1 LAHQKRLGEWGEAE
15 ARRYLET
22 KTYVL
27 IEKNF
32 RVPEGEIDLVMQ
44 DGDIIVFVEVK
55 TRTTDNFGTPEESVS
70 RAKRQRLIRAA
81 WAFLQEREMIDAL
94 WRIDVV
100 AIKASSDWTIQ
111 RLDHYQSA
119 FDIDFN
125 NL

>member
-1 LAHQKRLGEWGEAE
+1 MTHQKRLGEWGEAE

-27 IEKNF
+27 IERNF

-44 DGDIIVFVEVK
+44 DGDIVVFVEVK
-55 TRTTDNFGTPEESVS
+55 TRTSDSFGTPEESIS
-70 RAKRQRLIRAA
+70 RPKRQRLLRAA
-81 WAFLQEREMIDAL
+81 WAFLQERERIDSF
-94 WRIDVV
+94 WRIDIV

-125 NL
+125 SL

>member
-1 LAHQKRLGEWGEAE
+1 MTHKQRLGKWGETE

-22 KTYVL
+22 KAYVL
-27 IEKNF
+27 IERNF

-44 DGDIIVFVEVK
+44 DGDIVVFIEVK
-55 TRTTDNFGTPEESVS
+55 TRTSDRFGAPEESVS
-70 RAKRQRLIRAA
+70 AAKRKRLLRAA
-81 WAFLQEREMIDAL
+81 WAFLQERERVDAS

-100 AIKASSDWTIQ
+100 AIEASPNWTIQ

-125 NL
+125 SL

>member
-1 LAHQKRLGEWGEAE
+1 MTHQKMLGDWGETE

-22 KTYVL
+22 KAYVF
-27 IEKNF
+27 IERNF

-44 DGDIIVFVEVK
+44 DGDIVVFIEVK
-55 TRTTDNFGTPEESVS
+55 TRTSDRFGAPEESVS
-70 RAKRQRLIRAA
+70 AAKRKRLLRAA
-81 WAFLQEREMIDAL
+81 WAFLQEREMIDTS

-100 AIKASSDWTIQ
+100 AIEASPNWTIQ

-125 NL
+125 SL

>member
-1 LAHQKRLGEWGEAE
+1 MTHQKRLGEWGEAE

-22 KTYVL
+22 KEYVFM
-27 IEKNF
+27 ERNF

-44 DGDIIVFVEVK
+44 DGDIVVFIEVK
-55 TRTTDNFGTPEESVS
+55 TRTSDSFGTPEESVS
-70 RAKRQRLIRAA
+70 REKRKRLIRAA
-81 WAFLQEREMIDAL
+81 WAFLQERERIDAS

-100 AIKASSDWTIQ
+100 AIEASPNWTIQ

-125 NL
+125 SL

>member
-1 LAHQKRLGEWGEAE
+1 
-15 ARRYLET
+15 
-22 KTYVL
+22 
-27 IEKNF
+27 
-32 RVPEGEIDLVMQ
+32 MQ

-55 TRTTDNFGTPEESVS
+55 TRTSDSFGTPEESVS
-70 RAKRQRLIRAA
+70 RAKRQRLLRAA

-100 AIKASSDWTIQ
+100 AIKESSDWTIQ

>member
-1 LAHQKRLGEWGEAE
+1 LTHKKRLGDWREIE

-22 KTYVL
+22 KAYVF
-27 IEKNF
+27 IERNF

-44 DGDIIVFVEVK
+44 DGDIVVFIEVK
-55 TRTTDNFGTPEESVS
+55 TRTSDSFGTPEESVS
-70 RAKRQRLIRAA
+70 GAKRKRLLRAA
-81 WAFLQEREMIDAL
+81 WAFLQERERIDAS

-100 AIKASSDWTIQ
+100 AIEASPNWAIQ

-125 NL
+125 SL

>member
-1 LAHQKRLGEWGEAE
+1 LTHQKRLGDWGEAE

-22 KTYVL
+22 KAYVFM
-27 IEKNF
+27 EGNF

-44 DGDIIVFVEVK
+44 DGDIVVFIEVK
-55 TRTTDNFGTPEESVS
+55 TRTSDSFGTPEESVS
-70 RAKRQRLIRAA
+70 REKRKRLIRAA
-81 WAFLQEREMIDAL
+81 WAFLQAREKIEAS

-100 AIKASSDWTIQ
+100 AIEASPNWTIQ

-125 NL
+125 SL

>member
-1 LAHQKRLGEWGEAE
+1 LTHKQRLGKWGETE
-15 ARRYLET
+15 ARRYLEA
-22 KTYVL
+22 KTYVF

-44 DGDIIVFVEVK
+44 DGDIIVFIEVN
-55 TRTTDNFGTPEESVS
+55 TRTSDRFGAPEESVS
-70 RAKRQRLIRAA
+70 WAKRKRLLRAA
-81 WAFLQEREMIDAL
+81 WAFLQERERVGAS

-100 AIKASSDWTIQ
+100 AIEASPNWTIQ

-119 FDIDFN
+119 FEIDFN

>member
-1 LAHQKRLGEWGEAE
+1 MTHQKRLGKWGEAE
-15 ARRYLET
+15 AQRYLET
-22 KTYVL
+22 KAYVV
-27 IEKNF
+27 IERNF

-44 DGDIIVFVEVK
+44 DGDIVVFVEVK
-55 TRTTDNFGTPEESVS
+55 TRTSDSFGTPEESIS
-70 RAKRQRLIRAA
+70 RAKRQRLFRAA
-81 WAFLQEREMIDAL
+81 WAFLQEWEMIDAS

-125 NL
+125 SL

>member
-1 LAHQKRLGEWGEAE
+1 MTHQKRLGDWGEAE

-22 KTYVL
+22 KAYVFM
-27 IEKNF
+27 EGNF

-44 DGDIIVFVEVK
+44 DGDIVVFIEVK
-55 TRTTDNFGTPEESVS
+55 TRTSDSFGTPEESVS
-70 RAKRQRLIRAA
+70 REKRKRLIRAA
-81 WAFLQEREMIDAL
+81 WAFLQAREKIEAS

-100 AIKASSDWTIQ
+100 AIEASPNWTIQ

-125 NL
+125 SL

>member
-1 LAHQKRLGEWGEAE
+1 M
-15 ARRYLET
+15 

-70 RAKRQRLIRAA
+70 RAKRRRLIRAA
-81 WAFLQEREMIDAL
+81 WAFLQEWERLDAS

>member
-1 LAHQKRLGEWGEAE
+1 MTHQKRLGDWGETE

-22 KTYVL
+22 NSYVFM
-27 IEKNF
+27 ERNF

-44 DGDIIVFVEVK
+44 DGDIVVFIEVK
-55 TRTTDNFGTPEESVS
+55 TRTSDSFGMPEESVS
-70 RAKRQRLIRAA
+70 GAKRKRLLRAA
-81 WAFLQEREMIDAL
+81 CAFLQERERIDAS

-100 AIKASSDWTIQ
+100 AIEASPNWTIQ

-125 NL
+125 SL